1 MAVRCVLGPEL
12 AASCVLGASRPRQT
26 IPAPSTLRRVAGAFC
41 AIVERCFERRLE
53 ALDLSDAS
61 ATSWSAAALA
71 SPPAE
76 RRGDLGQDGFND
88 MRIVGD
94 AKLVRDCEE

>member
-1 MAVRCVLGPEL
+1 VR
-12 AASCVLGASRPRQT
+12 SRPGTGRLLR
-26 IPAPSTLRRVAGAFC
+26 PRSVAPETNYSGAVHPETRVAGAVC

-76 RRGDLGQDGFND
+76 RRGDLGQDGPND

>member
-1 MAVRCVLGPEL
+1 MTGAVVRLLSG
-12 AASCVLGASRPRQT
+12 
-26 IPAPSTLRRVAGAFC
+26 
-41 AIVERCFERRLE
+41 FERRLE
-53 ALDLSDAS
+53 ALDQSEAA

-76 RRGDLGQDGFND
+76 RRGDLGQDRLND